1 MEFRLHVNVWKRRGW
16 LLDLPVV
23 ELGREEQRLAVAGQV
38 LHFAERRHMAFHS
51 SVTLILEAGNV
62 ERSA

>member
-1 MEFRLHVNVWKRRGW
+1 MGFRLHVNVWKRRGW

-23 ELGREEQRLAVAGQV
+23 ELGREEQRLAVAEQV